1 MLWLAAHMQFLL
13 FAAFF
18 IGLGVG
24 WWIWGSKAANRN
36 ALPPR
41 EEALMGTLDS
51 DFQPAAQPEPAIAPH
66 KDKDDAPKTDAP
78 KTKE

>member
-13 FAAFF
+13 FIAFF

-24 WWIWGSKAANRN
+24 WWIWGEKSASKG

-51 DFQPAAQPEPAIAPH
+51 EFQPASDPAPEIATH
-66 KDKDDAPKTDAP
+66 KDKEDAS
-78 KTKE
+78 KE